1 MAMAWRR
8 EKRRRG
14 EKSGEA
20 WSMGRIDGSSSR
32 PLVSAPVILL
42 GNVKML
48 ELARDWLAAVGS
60 VNKKRGPVLH
70 SLAVAEELHTCRRRR
85 LWPHCLSYVLSFLNA

>member
-60 VNKKRGPVLH
+60 LNKKKGGYYYIP
-70 SLAVAEELHTCRRRR
+70 SACIPT
-85 LWPHCLSYVLSFLNA
+85 S

>member
-20 WSMGRIDGSSSR
+20 WSMGTVGRIDGSSSR

-42 GNVKML
+42 GNLKMLPPVL

-60 VNKKRGPVLH
+60 LNKKRGPLLH
-70 SLAVAEELHTCRRRR
+70 SLR
-85 LWPHCLSYVLSFLNA
+85 LYT

>member
-1 MAMAWRR
+1 MAMPWRR

-60 VNKKRGPVLH
+60 LNKKKGATTTFPPPVY
-70 SLAVAEELHTCRRRR
+70 LAVAEELHTCRCRR
-85 LWPHCLSYVLSFLNA
+85 P

>member
-1 MAMAWRR
+1 
-8 EKRRRG
+8 
-14 EKSGEA
+14 
-20 WSMGRIDGSSSR
+20 MGRIDGSSSR

-60 VNKKRGPVLH
+60 LNKKRGPLLH
-70 SLAVAEELHTCRRRR
+70 FLRLYTYLLAVAEELHTCRCRR